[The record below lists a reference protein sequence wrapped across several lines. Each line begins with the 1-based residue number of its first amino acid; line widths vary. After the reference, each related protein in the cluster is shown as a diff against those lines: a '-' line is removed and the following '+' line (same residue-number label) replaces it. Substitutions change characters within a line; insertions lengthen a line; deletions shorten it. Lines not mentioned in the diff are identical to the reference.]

1 MRVVF
6 DHRAGTVM
14 THNPYSFAK
23 LHLPASFRN
32 DRRMATL
39 FNEWGFLLGGTRREE
54 EHDLHLVR

>member
-14 THNPYSFAK
+14 TRTPYSFAK

-39 FNEWGFLLGGTRREE
+39 FTEWGFLFGRNTP
-54 EHDLHLVR
+54 

>member
-14 THNPYSFAK
+14 THTPYSFAK

-39 FNEWGFLLGGTRREE
+39 FTEWGFLFGRNTP
-54 EHDLHLVR
+54 